1 MIYQIKKILGFKR
14 CMRCH
19 ESRLKLYPG
28 LFNRGI
34 RLCESCR
41 DDVYEYEMSVQHDDN
56 NDDKN

>member
-1 MIYQIKKILGFKR
+1 
-14 CMRCH
+14 MRCH